1 MHYSVTTNKNWK
13 NLKNTIMCISVLH
26 TNAIIQNLLLILIQ
40 VNKMKNIMKNR
51 LALSTVV
58 TTLIILVVSV
68 LLAGVVT
75 YFAINVTSTRVQEE
89 NLVLSKTHIWVAPD
103 GTAVAAIMVTNTG
116 GRDVVLSKLAVRGQT
131 VDSGS
136 IFYAVAVSGTDN
148 LATDLNWTTAPAAIL
163 ADDLPNDD
171 WSTPLAALGTDT
183 LILTSGSTMAIY
195 VNAPDS
201 ITVNDIGLTVAITVF
216 TSQAI
221 HYQESNVEAIIA

>member
-1 MHYSVTTNKNWK
+1 
-13 NLKNTIMCISVLH
+13 
-26 TNAIIQNLLLILIQ
+26 
-40 VNKMKNIMKNR
+40 MKNILKNR

-89 NLVLSKTHIWVAPD
+89 NLSLSKTHVWVATD

-116 GRDVVLSKLAVRGQT
+116 GRDVVLSKIAVRGQT
-131 VDSGS
+131 ADSGN
-136 IFYAVAVSGTDN
+136 IFYAVAVLGTDD
-148 LATDLNWTTAPAAIL
+148 LSSDLNWTTAPTAIA
-163 ADDLPNDD
+163 ADDTPNAD
-171 WSTPLAALGTDT
+171 WSTALKALGTDT

-195 VNAPDS
+195 INSPDS

-221 HYQESNVEAIIA
+221 HYQESNVEAVVT